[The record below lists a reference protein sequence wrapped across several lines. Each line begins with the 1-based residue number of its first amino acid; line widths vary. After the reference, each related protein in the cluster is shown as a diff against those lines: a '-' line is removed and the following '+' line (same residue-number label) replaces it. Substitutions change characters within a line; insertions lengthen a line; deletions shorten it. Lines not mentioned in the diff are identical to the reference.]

1 MFWLIGCAQE
11 GLEGWWVDV
20 HGRVVDEAGAPLS
33 GASVTLVT
41 GEGAA
46 VAQVR
51 TNDEGS
57 WRVPLYGTELDGNV
71 LVGVISAEGKA
82 EGRATWEVN
91 LRSPETTTLR
101 AGPGQTWYTTARR
114 VSTVQLADDA
124 AIGSVSGRVVDA
136 VTGAPVAGAALSLQA
151 GWNAPVGDAA
161 VDSATSS
168 SDGTFSFTGA
178 PGMYTVTVAEG
189 TEWGSARF
197 PALLTGSGGTTTGM
211 VAPPMEAAQL
221 FAAVIWG
228 STPSDLDLHLS
239 APKRSGFSNGQYHLW
254 AEEPVHPED
263 VPEEEQDAWM
273 LRTDSDG
280 YGPESLRVD
289 ALAERGDVRLSVFD
303 NDNVSDAT
311 TEALSDSGAVLQ
323 LWFGEDIPRYWQVSP
338 GEIATL
344 WHPVT
349 VDVQTAVPYVVEE
362 YSFGEDPHDDDAF

>member
-1 MFWLIGCAQE
+1 MC
-11 GLEGWWVDV
+11 
-20 HGRVVDEAGAPLS
+20 
-33 GASVTLVT
+33 
-41 GEGAA
+41 
-46 VAQVR
+46 
-51 TNDEGS
+51 
-57 WRVPLYGTELDGNV
+57 
-71 LVGVISAEGKA
+71 
-82 EGRATWEVN
+82 
-91 LRSPETTTLR
+91 
-101 AGPGQTWYTTARR
+101 
-114 VSTVQLADDA
+114 
-124 AIGSVSGRVVDA
+124 
-136 VTGAPVAGAALSLQA
+136 
-151 GWNAPVGDAA
+151 
-161 VDSATSS
+161 S
-168 SDGTFSFTGA
+168 SD
-178 PGMYTVTVAEG
+178 
-189 TEWGSARF
+189 
-197 PALLTGSGGTTTGM
+197 L
-211 VAPPMEAAQL
+211 
-221 FAAVIWG
+221 
-228 STPSDLDLHLS
+228 
-239 APKRSGFSNGQYHLW
+239 YHLW